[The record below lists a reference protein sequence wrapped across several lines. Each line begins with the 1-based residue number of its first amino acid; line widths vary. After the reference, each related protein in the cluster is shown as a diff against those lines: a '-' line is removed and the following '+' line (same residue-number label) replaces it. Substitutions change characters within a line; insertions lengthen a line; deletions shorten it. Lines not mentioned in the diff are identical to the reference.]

1 MTTLEIGLETIT
13 KYVGL
18 CLSSK
23 QVIRVHN
30 NLVYS
35 SVRKFGGTTK
45 TRHHR
50 SRRFLKNSVKISE
63 NQKNSAEMHQR
74 RRRNSENRKH

>member
-1 MTTLEIGLETIT
+1 MTTSEIGLETIT

-35 SVRKFGGTTK
+35 SVRKFGGTTE

-63 NQKNSAEMHQR
+63 NQKKFG
-74 RRRNSENRKH
+74 RNAPETTKEQ